1 MLSLSPHKL
10 PRTLSAL
17 ETYGFG
23 LTGWP
28 GWIGVFAAMNYALGA
43 SAIWVWIPATLVGIL
58 ITYQVKQLGF
68 HRLEIAGGTPNYTTN
83 LLKHYPLLGR
93 YAAIGYLNGWASV
106 IAISA
111 VVLSDLIQ
119 NNLTVVGLSIP
130 PTFLKICLL
139 LLPFIVAFSGTRAI
153 SILNLFLVVTATG
166 SIVIFTLQGLGWLI
180 FSPASP
186 GIVPLSWKPLGFTDW
201 AKWFLIATYT
211 TYSSETASSFVADS
225 REPIKTLKFLK
236 IAAWLQGGI
245 FLGASWVA
253 IQLAFDPNHRDD
265 PYLHLIAASQPFWG
279 SGASMMATFLLTT
292 IALLPLTTA
301 VCNCSRILYQL
312 SQDRYM
318 APVFGV
324 VSRRGVF
331 GPALVWLF
339 VISLVYLA
347 WGNLTQIVFIA
358 TVGWF
363 SSYILLH
370 LAIWLR
376 RKRDDVLFPHLSLGL
391 FLMEVVILCVG
402 GIAWGWGNFLLGLI
416 FPLGVMATD
425 IVIRRLPFK
434 IFRPSWWHQLYQPKD
449 QQIIRESLMFQVSTL
464 IFLLSGS
471 VLIGWGF
478 RALLDTQTIGRGE
491 NLIVVLLLIVVF
503 VGVAIASW
511 TSLPQIAAFESQI
524 AAFEAIEA
532 REKAESANQAKS
544 EFLANMS
551 HELRTPLNGILGY
564 AQILGRSKAIPEKE
578 LQGINIIYQCGS
590 HLLTLINDILD
601 ISKIEAR
608 KLELTPNAIYLPSL
622 VQGVVEISQIR
633 AQQKGIDFHYQPDP
647 KLPSGIIA
655 DEKRLRQVLIN
666 LLGNAIKFT
675 DRGSVTLKVEQLGSN
690 SNQLFDNLQKPLS
703 LTRLR
708 FSIIDTGIGISNED
722 IQKLFQAFAQVGER
736 SRQAEGTGL
745 GLAISQQIVQLMGGK
760 IQVESELGI
769 GSKFFFEVE
778 LPINNEWVEEQ
789 TSRAGNI
796 ISYQGAK
803 ERILILVVDD
813 RWENRAVI
821 VNLLEPLGFVL
832 IEAENGQ
839 EGLDKMRETLPD
851 IVITDLAM
859 PVMDGFEMLKQLR
872 SDRQLKAL
880 KIVVSSASVSQVDQ
894 QMSLNAGGDD
904 FLTKPVDAQDLFNAL
919 AKHLQLT
926 WNYEEV
932 GNTVPVSTLEIIPPA
947 AEDLEVL
954 LELTKRGKIKNLV
967 LMAEQI
973 GQKDARYQ
981 PFIQELLELA
991 NQFQLKKVEQL
1002 IQKYSNHQGG

>member
-1 MLSLSPHKL
+1 MPSLSAHKL

-43 SAIWVWIPATLVGIL
+43 SAIWVWIPATIVGIV

-68 HRLEIAGGTPNYTTN
+68 QRLEIAGGTPNYTTN
-83 LLKHYPLLGR
+83 LLKHYPLLAR
-93 YAAIGYLNGWASV
+93 YAAIGYLNGWAS
-106 IAISA
+106 AIA
-111 VVLSDLIQ
+111 VVTVVLTDLIQ
-119 NNLTVVGLSIP
+119 SNLTAVSLSVP
-130 PTFLKICLL
+130 PIFLKIFLL

-166 SIVIFTLQGLGWLI
+166 SIVIFTLQGLGWLM

-186 GIVPLSWKPLGFTDW
+186 GIIPLSWKPLGFTDW
-201 AKWFLIATYT
+201 AKWFLIASYT
-211 TYSSETASSFVADS
+211 TYASETASSFVADS
-225 REPIKTLKFLK
+225 REPIKTLKFLD
-236 IAAWLQGGI
+236 IAAWLQAGI

-253 IQLAFDPNHRDD
+253 IQLAVNPNLKDD
-265 PYLHLIAASQPFWG
+265 PYLNLIAASQPFWG
-279 SGASMMATFLLTT
+279 SGAPMMATFLLTA

-312 SQDRYM
+312 SQDGYM

-339 VISLVYLA
+339 VISLVYLV
-347 WGNLTQIVFIA
+347 WGNLNQIVFIA
-358 TVGWF
+358 TIGWF
-363 SSYILLH
+363 SSFMLLH

-376 RKRDDVLFPHLSLGL
+376 RQKDDVLFPHLSLGL

-402 GIAWGWGNFLLGLI
+402 GIAWGWGDFLLGLI
-416 FPLGVMATD
+416 FPLGVMAID
-425 IVIRRLPFK
+425 AVIRRLHFK

-449 QQIIRESLMFQVSTL
+449 KQIIRESLMFQVSTL
-464 IFLLSGS
+464 ILLLSGS

-478 RALLDTQTIGRGE
+478 RALLDTQTKDQRE

-564 AQILGRSKAIPEKE
+564 AQILGRSKVIPQKE
-578 LQGINIIYQCGS
+578 LQGINIIHQCGS

-608 KLELTPNAIYLPSL
+608 KLELTPNAIHLPSL
-622 VQGVVEISQIR
+622 IQGVVEISQIR
-633 AQQKGIDFHYQPDP
+633 AQQKSIDFHYEPDP
-647 KLPSGIIA
+647 KLPSSIIA

-675 DRGSVTLKVEQLGSN
+675 DRGSVTLKVEQLSLN
-690 SNQLFDNLQKPLS
+690 SNQLFDHLQKPLS

-708 FSIIDTGIGISNED
+708 FLIIDTGIGISDED

-760 IQVESELGI
+760 IQVESEPGK

-778 LPINNEWVEEQ
+778 LPMNDEWVKEQ
-789 TSRAGNI
+789 TSGAGNI
-796 ISYQGAK
+796 ISYQGEK
-803 ERILILVVDD
+803 KIILVVDD

-821 VNLLEPLGFVL
+821 VNLLEPLGFVV

-859 PVMDGFEMLKQLR
+859 PVMDGFEMLKNLR

-880 KIVVSSASVSQVDQ
+880 KVVVSSASVSQLDQ
-894 QMSLNAGGDD
+894 QMSINAGGDD
-904 FLTKPVDAQDLFNAL
+904 FLAKPVHAQDLFNAL

-932 GNTVPVSTLEIIPPA
+932 VNIVAPSPLEIIPPTTA
-947 AEDLEVL
+947 DLEVL
-954 LELTKRGKIKNLV
+954 LELTKQGKIKNLV

-973 GQKDARYQ
+973 GQKDVSYQ
-981 PFIQELLELA
+981 PFIQQLLEFA
-991 NQFQLKKVEQL
+991 NQFDLKKVEQL
-1002 IQKYSNHQGG
+1002 IQKYSNRQGG